1 MSIGQKV
8 LVGLRGVTFAC
19 LVISFFMILDYEIE
33 RNDHGWLTV
42 FEFSNV
48 AYFLQLL
55 YQGIAFVSPL
65 YIFFVGSVASPC

>member
-8 LVGLRGVTFAC
+8 LVALRGVTFAC

-55 YQGIAFVSPL
+55 YQGIAFVGLL

>member
-8 LVGLRGVTFAC
+8 LVALRGVTFAY
-19 LVISFFMILDYEIE
+19 LFISFFMILDYETE
-33 RNDHGWLTV
+33 HNGHGWLTV

-65 YIFFVGSVASPC
+65 YIFFVYQVASSH

>member
-8 LVGLRGVTFAC
+8 LVALRGVTFAY

-65 YIFFVGSVASPC
+65 YIFFVGSVASSY

>member
-8 LVGLRGVTFAC
+8 LVALRGVTFAY

-65 YIFFVGSVASPC
+65 YIFVVGPVASSY